1 MKTNSS
7 DQKPSILDTPELRR
21 FDDFSEQIR
30 EEKKY
35 IDMRL
40 FDKYFPYG
48 RPHEILQDLFDSRD
62 KADNHKKLISF
73 HSSFDYIAKIDEKY
87 KKNATKYK

>member
-7 DQKPSILDTPELRR
+7 DQKPSILDTPKLRR
-21 FDDFSEQIR
+21 FDYFSEQIR

-48 RPHEILQDLFDSRD
+48 RPD
-62 KADNHKKLISF
+62 
-73 HSSFDYIAKIDEKY
+73 
-87 KKNATKYK
+87 

>member
-21 FDDFSEQIR
+21 LDDFSEQIR

-48 RPHEILQDLFDSRD
+48 RPD
-62 KADNHKKLISF
+62 
-73 HSSFDYIAKIDEKY
+73 
-87 KKNATKYK
+87 

>member
-1 MKTNSS
+1 MPLSKKAGMKTNSS
-7 DQKPSILDTPELRR
+7 DQKPELRR

-48 RPHEILQDLFDSRD
+48 RPD
-62 KADNHKKLISF
+62 
-73 HSSFDYIAKIDEKY
+73 
-87 KKNATKYK
+87 